1 MSCLGSRTS
10 GVKDTPFLGSA
21 RGGKEAEKRLSRMIQ
36 IKLSSPRSKHATKG
50 TQGATQV
57 QAARRLT
64 ALLLHVWIDGFFIV
78 WLTMEPPGWGTRKG
92 FGWR

>member
-1 MSCLGSRTS
+1 
-10 GVKDTPFLGSA
+10 
-21 RGGKEAEKRLSRMIQ
+21 MIE
-36 IKLSSPRSKHATKG
+36 IKLFLRTIEASNTEK
-50 TQGATQV
+50 QGFTQV
-57 QAARRLT
+57 QATQRLT